1 MRSAFIVPSAT
12 FRMVLR
18 GEASLNEY
26 IGLEPSELTAAATLA
41 ANLYE
46 QGRVTEGRAIFEG
59 LTALDRRF
67 YLGYA
72 GLGVIELIEGHLE
85 SALGNLTRAAE
96 LNPDD
101 ASVQSN
107 LGQVLL
113 KCSESARARRCFERA
128 IALDPRCEDPG
139 ANRARAILQGLP
151 QEAGLPDNG
160 PERDR

>member
-1 MRSAFIVPSAT
+1 MRSAFIVPSST
-12 FRMVLR
+12 FQKVLR

-46 QGRVTEGRAIFEG
+46 QGRTAEARAIFEG
-59 LTALDRRF
+59 LMALDRRL

-72 GLGVIELIEGHLE
+72 GLGVIELIEGNLE
-85 SALGNLTRAAE
+85 LALGNLTRAAE

-101 ASVQSN
+101 ATVQSN

-113 KCSESARARRCFERA
+113 KCSEFARARRCFERA
-128 IALDPRCEDPG
+128 IALDPRGHDPG
-139 ANRARAILQGLP
+139 ANRARAIIQGLR
-151 QEAGLPDNG
+151 QEDGLTDNG
-160 PERDR
+160 PVR